1 MYDLKQQDFETLK
14 NKLDALEK
22 AAQQMAEAMY
32 KQQAEQQ
39 QSNESSNHNDDVVD
53 ADFKTKD

>member
-1 MYDLKQQDFETLK
+1 
-14 NKLDALEK
+14 
-22 AAQQMAEAMY
+22 MAEAMY